1 MYLAGPLTELKHLFV
16 LSNHCSLHA
25 PNIHDTNTAQSLAG
39 HRTRSID
46 DDTMIALSPTTQ
58 ELLMYESCPAQAA
71 FEVDVKL
78 LHEHTDVEFH
88 YDLMDCHIDVCS
100 PEV

>member
-1 MYLAGPLTELKHLFV
+1 M
-16 LSNHCSLHA
+16 
-25 PNIHDTNTAQSLAG
+25 
-39 HRTRSID
+39 
-46 DDTMIALSPTTQ
+46 
-58 ELLMYESCPAQAA
+58 LMYESCPAQAA

-100 PEV
+100 PEVCVCRIV